1 MLYSA
6 AKPCSRSSL
15 SGDGAACCH
24 FQLPGMSRS
33 SFEPP
38 PVNTSSV
45 AEPNA
50 SASNDCGLAVDPPRQ
65 WTGSVLGRDGGEA
78 VGQTMSQ
85 SSAFCGAGG
94 PGLAD
99 VCAFPSGLNAPA
111 AWAACAAYGACN

>member
-24 FQLPGMSRS
+24 FQLPGVSRS

-38 PVNTSSV
+38 PVKTSSV

-50 SASNDCGLAVDPPRQ
+50 SASNVVGSAVVPPRQ
-65 WTGSVLGRDGGEA
+65 WIGSVAGRERGSGGA
-78 VGQTMSQ
+78 GQTMSQ
-85 SSAFCGAGG
+85 SSEFCGAGG
-94 PGLAD
+94 GGCSD
-99 VCAFPSGLNAPA
+99 VRALPSSWNLP
-111 AWAACAAYGACN
+111 